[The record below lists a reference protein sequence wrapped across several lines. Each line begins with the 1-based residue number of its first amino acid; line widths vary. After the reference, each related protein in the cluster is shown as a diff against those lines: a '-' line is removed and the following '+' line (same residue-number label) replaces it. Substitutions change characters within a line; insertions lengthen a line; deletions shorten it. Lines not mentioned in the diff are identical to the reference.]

1 MVTLGPGIWD
11 PVDRECRTQQT
22 GIQGPALGQGT
33 WDLADRRMI
42 EMSGSGDA
50 AEGSGSRLKIKE
62 SGDPVVE
69 VRGTR
74 GSSGRE
80 EGTSPDLDIALIGSG
95 D

>member
-1 MVTLGPGIWD
+1 
-11 PVDRECRTQQT
+11 
-22 GIQGPALGQGT
+22 
-33 WDLADRRMI
+33 
-42 EMSGSGDA
+42 MSGSGDA
-50 AEGSGSRLKIKE
+50 AKGSGSRLKIKE